1 MGAEFS
7 TSPLFDRL
15 GGWLISQGLKEASA
29 EEIVQGF
36 GRRLVEGGVS
46 LTRVS
51 LGGFLL
57 HPIFGALD
65 IVWTASDDRVTSRRI
80 PRSELTS
87 EEFRNSPFYWATKN
101 KINYHRFRL
110 DNPQSGDPEFPI
122 FERIRSAGVTDYIL
136 FFESYGRSSEVAW
149 TDLPAGSEGILLA
162 LSTNR
167 IDGFSEFEVT
177 YLRAMFQALAL
188 AIKSASTYLLAREL
202 LHTYVGKH
210 SGSRVLK
217 GSVERGDLGVIDCVL
232 FYSDLRASTQFAE
245 QLDSDVFM
253 RLINDYFDCSAGA
266 VADHGGE
273 ILKFIG
279 DAVMAIFPI
288 DPETRPAVDMCRA
301 AMTAAREGFQRAE
314 LANRRWRP
322 HGAEI
327 RFGVALHRGQVMY
340 GNVGTG
346 QRLDFT
352 TIGPA
357 VNQVQRLEGLT
368 RDLAVPVVASDVFR
382 DEYGGSL
389 VSIGPHLLRGMEQE
403 IEAFTVPQPGP

>member
-1 MGAEFS
+1 MKEFS

-15 GGWLISQGLKEASA
+15 GIWLISQGLKEASA

-57 HPIFGALD
+57 HPVFGALD
-65 IVWTASDDRVTSRRI
+65 IVWTARDDQILSRRI
-80 PRSELTS
+80 PRSEITS
-87 EEFRNSPFYWATKN
+87 EAFRNSPFYWATKN
-101 KINYHRFRL
+101 KVRYRRFRL
-110 DNPQSGDPEFPI
+110 DAAAADDPRFPI
-122 FERIRSAGVTDYIL
+122 FERLRESGVTDYIL

-162 LSTNR
+162 LCTSR
-167 IDGFSEFEVT
+167 IDGFSELELA
-177 YLRAMFQALAL
+177 YLQAMFQPLAL

-210 SGSRVLK
+210 SGSRVLQ
-217 GSVERGDLGVIDCVL
+217 GSVERGDLGVIDCIL
-232 FYSDLRASTQFAE
+232 FYSDLRASTQLAE
-245 QLDSDVFM
+245 QLEIDAFM
-253 RLINDYFDCSAGA
+253 RLINEYFDCSAGA

-288 DPETRPAVDMCRA
+288 DPETRPAVDMCRS
-301 AMTAAREGFQRAE
+301 AMTAAREAFQRAE
-314 LANRRWRP
+314 LANDTWRR

-327 RFGVALHRGQVMY
+327 RFGIALHRGTVMY
-340 GNVGTG
+340 GNVGIG

-368 RDLAVPVVASDVFR
+368 RDLQIPIVASDAFR
-382 DEYGGSL
+382 DEYKGPL
-389 VSIGPHLLRGMEQE
+389 VSRGRHLLRGMDQE
-403 IEAFTVPQPGP
+403 IEAFTVPQ